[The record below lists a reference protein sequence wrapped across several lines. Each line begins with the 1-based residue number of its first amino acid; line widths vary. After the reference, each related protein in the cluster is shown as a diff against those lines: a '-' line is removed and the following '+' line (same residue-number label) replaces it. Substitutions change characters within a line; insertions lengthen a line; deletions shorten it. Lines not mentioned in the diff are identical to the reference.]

1 MALMN
6 SNPLEI
12 MPEQYYFDKIKPLL
26 DTMYGKIKFDPV
38 LVSTIEEVINQA
50 NTHAVH
56 KDYDALVESMNPLT
70 LVLLNSKS
78 QYLKTKTYNT
88 ASAEEKDLVEKLANE
103 LQQLLTI
110 CKFSKTEVAV
120 KENKIR
126 PRLGYDEEKKQNKV
140 DPDELQA
147 GKRLETPERKIY

>member
-6 SNPLEI
+6 NNPLEI

-26 DTMYGKIKFDPV
+26 EEMLGKIKFDPV

-56 KDYDALVESMNPLT
+56 KNYDELVNAINPLT
-70 LVLLNSKS
+70 MVLLNSKS
-78 QYLKTKTYNT
+78 QYLKTKIYST
-88 ASAEEKDLVEKLANE
+88 ASTEEKALVEKLASE

-110 CKFSKTEVAV
+110 CQFSKTEKTV
-120 KENKIR
+120 KEDKVR
-126 PRLGYDEEKKQNKV
+126 PRLGYDEDAKQNKV
-140 DPDELQA
+140 HPDELQA
-147 GKRLETPERKIY
+147 GKRLDKPERKF

>member
-1 MALMN
+1 MAIMN
-6 SNPLEI
+6 NNPLEI
-12 MPEQYYFDKIKPLL
+12 MPEDYYFDKLKPLL

-38 LVSTIEEVINQA
+38 LVSTIEEVVNQA
-50 NTHAVH
+50 NTYAVH

-88 ASAEEKDLVEKLANE
+88 ASTEEKALVEKLADT

-110 CKFSKTEVAV
+110 CKFS
-120 KENKIR
+120 NSFLFFFRNIF
-126 PRLGYDEEKKQNKV
+126 
-140 DPDELQA
+140 
-147 GKRLETPERKIY
+147 

>member
-1 MALMN
+1 MAIMN
-6 SNPLEI
+6 NNPLEI

-38 LVSTIEEVINQA
+38 LISTIEEVINKA

-78 QYLKTKTYNT
+78 QYLKTKIYST
-88 ASAEEKDLVEKLANE
+88 ASTEEKALVEKLADE

-110 CKFSKTEVAV
+110 CKFSKPEKEV
-120 KENKIR
+120 KEDKVK
-126 PRLGYDEEKKQNKV
+126 PRLGYNEETKQNIIN
-140 DPDELQA
+140 PEELQA
-147 GKRLETPERKIY
+147 GTSINQPERKF